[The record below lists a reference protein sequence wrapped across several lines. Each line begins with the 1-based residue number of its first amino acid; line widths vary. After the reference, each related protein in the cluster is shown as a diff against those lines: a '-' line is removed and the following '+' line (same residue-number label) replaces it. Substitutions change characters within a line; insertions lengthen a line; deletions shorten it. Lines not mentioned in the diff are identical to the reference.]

1 MKTGA
6 MFLISNNMF
15 LVCRVCFIE
24 TSKERE
30 SAATSSAAAYKKYG
44 VWCVC
49 VYITFL
55 PGVGSVKIYLCIDI
69 FM

>member
-49 VYITFL
+49 VFILHSCREWGRLKYIY
-55 PGVGSVKIYLCIDI
+55 V
-69 FM
+69 